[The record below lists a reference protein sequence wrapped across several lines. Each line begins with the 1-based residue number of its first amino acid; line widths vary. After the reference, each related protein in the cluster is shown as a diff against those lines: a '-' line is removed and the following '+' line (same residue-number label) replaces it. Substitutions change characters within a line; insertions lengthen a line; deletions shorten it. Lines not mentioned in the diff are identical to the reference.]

1 MALFAENLFVLSL
14 VIVTLYFLIPPIV
27 AKRKKR
33 GYDRMAL
40 IIRKSHAGNV
50 YYLGLQEKDRKKVL
64 DEAYAQWMDFH
75 TQLVRIAEYHDGI
88 QKFANG
94 IPSNTAESW
103 QAIQIYAL
111 NNYEEFQ
118 QCLELLNKPKFSS
131 LNRMLDIQLVYGRP
145 IGKKGQHL
153 RIFN

>member
-1 MALFAENLFVLSL
+1 MALFAENLFGLIL
-14 VIVTLYFLIPPIV
+14 VIVTLYFLIPPLL
-27 AKRKKR
+27 AKRRKR

-50 YYLGLQEKDRKKVL
+50 YYLSLQEKERKKVL
-64 DEAYAQWMDFH
+64 DETYTQWMDFH
-75 TQLVRIAEYHDGI
+75 TELNRIAEYHDGI

-118 QCLELLNKPKFSS
+118 QCLELLNKPRFST

-145 IGKKGQHL
+145 VGKKGQHL